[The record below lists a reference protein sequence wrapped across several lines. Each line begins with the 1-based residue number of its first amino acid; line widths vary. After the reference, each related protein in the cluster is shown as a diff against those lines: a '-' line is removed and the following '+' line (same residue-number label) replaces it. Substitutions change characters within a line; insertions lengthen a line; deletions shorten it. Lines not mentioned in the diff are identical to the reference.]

1 MWVCG
6 VCLVGVGL
14 WCVLSGCG
22 FVVCACLVG
31 VGLWCVLSGCGFM
44 SWNKFFLKQVM

>member
-6 VCLVGVGL
+6 E
-14 WCVLSGCG
+14 
-22 FVVCACLVG
+22 CLVG

-44 SWNKFFLKQVM
+44 SWNKFFLKQEAM

>member
-6 VCLVGVGL
+6 VCLVGVGLWGVLSGCGFVVCALCGVGL

-22 FVVCACLVG
+22 FVVCA
-31 VGLWCVLSGCGFM
+31 
-44 SWNKFFLKQVM
+44 